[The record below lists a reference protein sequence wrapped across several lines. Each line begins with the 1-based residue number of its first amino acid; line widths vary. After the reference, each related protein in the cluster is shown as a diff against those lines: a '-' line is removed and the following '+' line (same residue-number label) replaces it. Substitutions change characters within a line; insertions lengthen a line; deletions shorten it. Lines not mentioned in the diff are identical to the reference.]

1 MKRIFVAIG
10 LSLLLGTSAFAK
22 TPKEVLE
29 PYKAYRAAVK
39 ANDAEAALKQ
49 ARLAWEAAET
59 HLGDHKTTGDL
70 AQNYADIKS
79 GDGMPK
85 LQVKV
90 MERALELSKFYGAEG
105 NEMYLQRGVKLLQ
118 AHMNNQHTGKAGRL
132 SKELIKFSEDNDLDR
147 SVLYAE
153 VLTIKAGAMV
163 KSRNGKAML
172 KVTGEALDVFS
183 DPSDA
188 YKSAYPIF
196 ANLYQGF
203 AHEYED
209 NVLDAALSYQK
220 VMDYVG
226 KLDYETHPI
235 VGRALGR
242 WIHMRGR
249 LQDSG
254 DFEEAKVAGLC
265 ECWPYDIE
273 RNESVKPLK
282 RVPPKFPRRALNSS
296 VSGFTIVEFDLD
308 DEGNTMNPKTIASWP
323 PDLYEKAALQSLYK
337 WKYSPRADGETDADR
352 SNLIT
357 TIRFNIHDRSGNPV
371 Y

>member
-59 HLGDHKTTGDL
+59 HLGDHKTTGD
-70 AQNYADIKS
+70 
-79 GDGMPK
+79 
-85 LQVKV
+85 
-90 MERALELSKFYGAEG
+90 
-105 NEMYLQRGVKLLQ
+105 
-118 AHMNNQHTGKAGRL
+118 
-132 SKELIKFSEDNDLDR
+132 
-147 SVLYAE
+147 YAE

-337 WKYSPRADGETDADR
+337 WKYFSNVFGRACGYD
-352 SNLIT
+352 LT
-357 TIRFNIHDRSGNPV
+357 TAISALWTNVDDVVGCFHDVEIMLDDNHRVACSDEFVQHGQQLV
-371 Y
+371 HIFKM